1 LKGEVCNVFV
11 EHKVVGG
18 KLLKISVAF
27 DIPSG
32 EIRELKI
39 FGDFF
44 MYPEDALE
52 EMEDLLVGIKPEYD
66 TIIEKIRK
74 VINEKDVVMIGI
86 NEEDIVHTL
95 LRAFSIFREK
105 YQRAF

>member
-1 LKGEVCNVFV
+1 MRGRVCNVFV
-11 EHKVVGG
+11 EHKVVSG
-18 KLLKISVAF
+18 KLLKISVVF
-27 DIPSG
+27 DISSG
-32 EIRELKI
+32 EIKELKI

-52 EMEDLLVGIKPEYD
+52 EMENLLVGTKPEYD

-86 NEEDIVHTL
+86 SEEDIAHTL